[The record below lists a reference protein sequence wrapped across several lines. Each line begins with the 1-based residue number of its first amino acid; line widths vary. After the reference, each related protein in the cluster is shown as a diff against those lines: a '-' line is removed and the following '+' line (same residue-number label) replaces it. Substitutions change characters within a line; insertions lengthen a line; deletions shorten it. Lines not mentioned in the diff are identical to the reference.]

1 VGKSTPPTTQLIFD
15 SVDEAEPLYDA
26 LPPADKRRLD
36 FLFKRMAKYND
47 ILTIVKPLRPIIL
60 LCIFMILEVYKLNN
74 ELHHA
79 QYEEI
84 KRQRKAIEAAGISI
98 EDETPSTKEEFSL
111 IANLFG
117 PNADKVV
124 VVNEDVLQIPE

>member
-1 VGKSTPPTTQLIFD
+1 MGKSTPPSTQVVFD

-36 FLFKRMAKYND
+36 FLFKRMTKYKD
-47 ILTIVKPLRPIIL
+47 ILTVVRPLRPIIL
-60 LCIFMILEVYKLNN
+60 LCIFMILEVYKMNN

-84 KRQRKAIEAAGISI
+84 KRQRKAIEAAGIAI
-98 EDETPSTKEEFSL
+98 EEETPSTKEEFTL
-111 IANLFG
+111 IASLSR

-124 VVNEDVLQIPE
+124 VVDEDVLQIPQ

>member
-1 VGKSTPPTTQLIFD
+1 MGK
-15 SVDEAEPLYDA
+15 Y
-26 LPPADKRRLD
+26 K
-36 FLFKRMAKYND
+36 D
-47 ILTIVKPLRPIIL
+47 ILTSVRPLRPIIL
-60 LCIFMILEVYKLNN
+60 LCIFMILEVYKMNN

-98 EDETPSTKEEFSL
+98 EEETPSTKEEFDL
-111 IANLFG
+111 ISNLFG

-124 VVNEDVLQIPE
+124 VVDEDILQIPQ